1 MSDGPQPQ
9 ATLETIAAGLDGYEA
24 GVARISAKLDEISR
38 EIAGTRKM
46 VREMRLDLQRTTA
59 RVRDDLLVKRRP
71 ANYVDLPPEAQ
82 SEIER
87 QLGILVDEAS
97 EPIDESPPIP
107 FDRDDLR
114 QAESPLPAQ
123 RARELRRLYRLWSLL
138 VEAVRKGVSRKRKL
152 PG

>member
-1 MSDGPQPQ
+1 MSDDPKPQ

-38 EIAGTRKM
+38 EITGIRKM

-82 SEIER
+82 SEIDR

-97 EPIDESPPIP
+97 EPIDKSPRIP
-107 FDRDDLR
+107 
-114 QAESPLPAQ
+114 A
-123 RARELRRLYRLWSLL
+123 ARLEPRRRNAPMVIQTLGITARTIGLSARVWL
-138 VEAVRKGVSRKRKL
+138 VGRRSAA
-152 PG
+152 